1 MAPRFD
7 EVAEHAARDAA
18 RLAGGEPGRLQRG
31 PRPQRRHRGEPI
43 GQRAPVVERSAV
55 GGEQQT
61 VLLEVARGVTRVTVD
76 PAPHERVEMDRPA
89 DVVVVVRAGAIG
101 VPAIAAIP

>member
-61 VLLEVARGVTRVTVD
+61 VLLEVAGGAPAIDGGARGVTPVTVD
-76 PAPHERVEMDRPA
+76 PAPMSV
-89 DVVVVVRAGAIG
+89 
-101 VPAIAAIP
+101 